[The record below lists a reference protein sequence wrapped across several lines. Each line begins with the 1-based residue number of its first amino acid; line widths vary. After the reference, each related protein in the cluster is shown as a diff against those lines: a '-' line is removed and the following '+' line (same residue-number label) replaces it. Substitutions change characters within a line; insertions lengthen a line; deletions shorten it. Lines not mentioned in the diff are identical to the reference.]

1 MRKTDWGSKFWRW
14 SRHWFAGGR
23 ARAELEVHGHLF
35 YEETSHLRP
44 PPRITVDQIQNEE
57 EVAAKM
63 AERLDDG
70 YPYQFCRAP

>member
-1 MRKTDWGSKFWRW
+1 MRKTDWAFKFSGWA
-14 SRHWFAGGR
+14 HLWFARGAAHG
-23 ARAELEVHGHLF
+23 EMEVHGNLF
-35 YEETSHLRP
+35 YESI
-44 PPRITVDQIQNEE
+44 PRMYDPKGLGDIMINEE